1 MNMLLAAYF
10 LLFCEK
16 TFILS
21 GKLVRV
27 ITKTPKERLIVKKF
41 GPISNLDVVNGE
53 KQAIE

>member
-1 MNMLLAAYF
+1 MLLAAYF